1 MLEGVHMMSIDSEA
15 AMAIALFAAVASVC
29 WSAAFAWAKWLQHT
43 RNQSTSAPQVDQ
55 RLERIERAIDTV
67 AVEVE
72 RLGEGQRFTAR
83 LLRDANKAPNNPVE
97 PYRVNTPQ

>member
-1 MLEGVHMMSIDSEA
+1 MMSIDSDA

-43 RNQSTSAPQVDQ
+43 RTQGTNLPKLDQ
-55 RLERIERAIDTV
+55 RLERIEHAIDSV

-83 LLRDANKAPNNPVE
+83 LLRDANKAPSDVAE
-97 PYRVNTPQ
+97 PYRVNTPH

>member
-1 MLEGVHMMSIDSEA
+1 MIDSEA
-15 AMAIALFAAVASVC
+15 VMAMTLFAAVASVC

-43 RNQSTSAPQVDQ
+43 RSPSGGRFELDE

-72 RLGEGQRFTAR
+72 RLGEGQRFPAR
-83 LLRDANKAPNNPVE
+83 LLLDANKAANPAE
-97 PYRVNTPQ
+97 SSRSTTPH

>member
-1 MLEGVHMMSIDSEA
+1 MIDSEA
-15 AMAIALFAAVASVC
+15 AMAIALFAGIASVC
-29 WSAAFAWAKWLQHT
+29 WSAAYAWAKWLQHT
-43 RNQSTSAPQVDQ
+43 RSQNGSTPELTE

-83 LLRDANKAPNNPVE
+83 LLRDANKAANSPLQP
-97 PYRVNTPQ
+97 

>member
-1 MLEGVHMMSIDSEA
+1 MSINSEA
-15 AMAIALFAAVASVC
+15 AMAIALFAGVASVC
-29 WSAAFAWAKWLQHT
+29 WSAAFAWAKWLQYT
-43 RNQSTSAPQVDQ
+43 RKQSMSAPELDH

-83 LLRDANKAPNNPVE
+83 LLRDANKTPNNPTE
-97 PYRVNTPQ
+97 PYRADTPH